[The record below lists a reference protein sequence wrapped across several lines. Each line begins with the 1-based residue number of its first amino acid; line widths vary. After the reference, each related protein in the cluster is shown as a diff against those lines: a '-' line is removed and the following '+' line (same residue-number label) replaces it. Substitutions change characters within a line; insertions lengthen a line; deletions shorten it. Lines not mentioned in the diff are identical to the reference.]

1 MSTICIYHGP
11 GCLDGFAS
19 AWVMN
24 CFAKLTGMEVE
35 FVVGI
40 YQTPPPDVTGKN
52 VILLDF
58 SYKRDVL
65 LEMVSKANSI
75 TIIDHHKTAEE
86 DLKDLPLNV
95 ECHFDMERSGAMMT
109 WNHFFP
115 DIFPPMIIKHIQ
127 DRDLWKF
134 DLADTKEITA
144 ALFSYPLD
152 FEVWDYLIDSKPL
165 DHLYS
170 EGEAL
175 LRAQEKNVE
184 SLIKNLAYRTT
195 IAGYDVPI
203 INVPAMFASD
213 VGAIMSKG
221 EPFAVSYFDLPGG
234 ERIYSLRSQPDGVD
248 VSEIAKQFS
257 GGGHRGAAGFKVTL
271 NPYIL
276 RP

>member
-19 AWVMN
+19 AVVFN
-24 CFAKLTGMEVE
+24 KFAKSKEMDVE

-40 YQTPPPDVTGKN
+40 YQTPPPDVTGKD
-52 VILLDF
+52 VVLLDF

-65 LEMVSKANSI
+65 LEMASKANSI
-75 TIIDHHKTAEE
+75 TILDHHKTAEE
-86 DLKDLPLNV
+86 DLKDLPFNV
-95 ECHFDMERSGAMMT
+95 ECHFDMERSGVMMT
-109 WNHFFP
+109 WNYFFP
-115 DIFPPMIIKHIQ
+115 DERPPMLIKIIQ

-134 DLADTKEITA
+134 ELNGTKEFTA

-152 FEVWDYLIDSKPL
+152 FDLWETFL
-165 DHLYS
+165 DAPYGLYM
-170 EGEAL
+170 EGKAL
-175 LRAQEKNVE
+175 LRKQEKDVE

-234 ERIYSLRSQPDGVD
+234 ERVYSLRSQPEGID
-248 VSEIAKQFS
+248 VSEIAKQFN
-257 GGGHRGAAGFKVTL
+257 GGGHKHAAGFKVL
-271 NPYIL
+271 LSHI
-276 RP
+276 